1 MYNVLVTFPGKN
13 SFAKSFVIHSGSG
26 VATSPPLAVP
36 KAKMAKKASLKTR
49 FKIRDGKSREKKVF
63 HLGNVSI
70 ALQCRQRPNT
80 SCHKEEV
87 TWRRPAFRRQSLVI
101 LTGQKT

>member
-1 MYNVLVTFPGKN
+1 MCNVNVKFPGKN

-49 FKIRDGKSREKKVF
+49 FKIRDGKSREKDSF
-63 HLGNVSI
+63 
-70 ALQCRQRPNT
+70 
-80 SCHKEEV
+80 
-87 TWRRPAFRRQSLVI
+87 SLSNF
-101 LTGQKT
+101 L